1 MGNGQTNYKYITQ
14 EILMSYLWSG
24 KITDYYYS
32 NPESNTV
39 AVLWTD
45 PEDGLT
51 REHYIKIDETD
62 EQWKDFIKEVPYE
75 KIDERTRAKHEVHR
89 EQFRIAFR
97 EYSQK
102 YPDEV
107 EIVKPFEDIIIEFL
121 AGFDKE
127 DSLKKEQLF
136 KLKHKVLE
144 QEIVKNSKSSD
155 KFKNAKTFIRKAN
168 TPIEVLLGYMVFT
181 DEAKLKMAV
190 GEKFEVLGVYVP
202 IK

>member
-107 EIVKPFEDIIIEFL
+107 EIQKPFENIIIEFL

-127 DSLKKEQLF
+127 DSSKKQQLF

>member
-1 MGNGQTNYKYITQ
+1 MGNGQTNYKYIIQ

-45 PEDGLT
+45 PEDELT
-51 REHYIKIDETD
+51 REHYIKVDETD

-127 DSLKKEQLF
+127 DSSKKEQLF

>member
-127 DSLKKEQLF
+127 DSSKKEQLF
-136 KLKHKVLE
+136 KLKHKVFE

>member
-51 REHYIKIDETD
+51 REHYIKVDETD
-62 EQWKDFIKEVPYE
+62 EQWRDFVKEVPYE

>member
-127 DSLKKEQLF
+127 DSSKKEQLF

>member
-51 REHYIKIDETD
+51 REHYIKVDETD

>member
-1 MGNGQTNYKYITQ
+1 
-14 EILMSYLWSG
+14 MSYLWSD

-32 NPESNTV
+32 NPELDTV

-45 PEDGLT
+45 PEDNLV
-51 REHYIKIDETD
+51 REHYIKIDESD
-62 EQWKDFIKEVPYE
+62 EQWKDFVKEVPYE

-127 DSLKKEQLF
+127 DSSKKEQLF

>member
-136 KLKHKVLE
+136 KLKHKVLQ

>member
-51 REHYIKIDETD
+51 REHYIKVDETD

-127 DSLKKEQLF
+127 DSSKKEQLF

>member
-51 REHYIKIDETD
+51 REHYIKVDETD
-62 EQWKDFIKEVPYE
+62 EQWRDFVKEVPYE

-107 EIVKPFEDIIIEFL
+107 EIQKPFENIIIEFL

-127 DSLKKEQLF
+127 DSSKKEQLF
-136 KLKHKVLE
+136 KLKHKVFE

-168 TPIEVLLGYMVFT
+168 TPIEVLLGYIVFT

>member
-127 DSLKKEQLF
+127 DSSKKQQLF

>member
-1 MGNGQTNYKYITQ
+1 M
-14 EILMSYLWSG
+14 
-24 KITDYYYS
+24 
-32 NPESNTV
+32 TV

-45 PEDGLT
+45 PEDELT
-51 REHYIKIDETD
+51 REHYIKVDETD

-107 EIVKPFEDIIIEFL
+107 AIVKPFEDIIIEFL

-190 GEKFEVLGVYVP
+190 GEKFEVLGVYIP